1 MEGYFLEC
9 PLIFFILVINIRNKR
24 LMGNTL
30 FGKKQ
35 FEEIASQQQDTIIRF
50 IITLLN
56 SEAEI

>member
-9 PLIFFILVINIRNKR
+9 PLVFFILVINIRNKR

-50 IITLLN
+50 IITSLN
-56 SEAEI
+56 SGADT